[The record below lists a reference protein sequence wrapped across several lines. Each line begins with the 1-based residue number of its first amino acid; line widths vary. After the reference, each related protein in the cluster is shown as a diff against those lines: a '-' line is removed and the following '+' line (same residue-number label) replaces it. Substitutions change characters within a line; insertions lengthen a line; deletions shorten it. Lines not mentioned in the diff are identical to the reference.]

1 MPSVAPSRPHD
12 SSPRGGRETVLEI
25 RGLRKF
31 YGATRA
37 LDGATL
43 QVRSGEIHA
52 LLGENG
58 AGKSTLVRILAGVE
72 PADSGEIDVFGRSV
86 LGHSPALRAELG
98 VAFIHQDLG
107 LIPQLSVSDNVA
119 LAAGYPQR
127 FGFIDR
133 NATRRQA
140 QEVLKRLAI
149 DVDVDQIVGGLP
161 IAEQAAVA
169 IARALSLDAKLI
181 VLDEPTAKLHGDEVR
196 SLFLSLER
204 LRNDGVA
211 CVLITHRIE
220 EVLAHCDRVTVMRD
234 GANIATADT
243 DSLTESELIEL
254 IVGGTRE
261 APVRVNSRRSSS
273 AAKPVVTLDALVGT
287 GFGPLSWS
295 VGPGEIVALT
305 GLADSGH
312 RAVGDV
318 LYGLGP
324 AISGSMTVGGSAY
337 KPSGPL
343 AAIDAGVSYLP
354 SDRRESGLAMELSS
368 SENLNLNP
376 PGGSLRWLKLKAER
390 EKSSMTLRHFDVRPP
405 DPEREVS
412 TYSGGNQQKVLLARC
427 LEQATNLIIL
437 NEPTGAVDIG
447 AKFEI
452 YRILRERCQKEGLA
466 ALVVTSDFE
475 EASRLCDRAIVMRF
489 GAVVAEFAEDS
500 LTISNVTEAAFRGQ
514 K

>member
-1 MPSVAPSRPHD
+1 MLSVAPSRPHD
-12 SSPRGGRETVLEI
+12 PSSDGDRQTALEI
-25 RGLRKF
+25 RGLRKY

-43 QVRSGEIHA
+43 QVRAGEIHA

-72 PADSGEIDVFGRSV
+72 PADAGEIEVFGRSV
-86 LGHSPALRAELG
+86 LGHGPALRAELG
-98 VAFIHQDLG
+98 VAFIHQDLA

-119 LAAGYPQR
+119 LAAGYPRR
-127 FGFIDR
+127 FGLIDTQ
-133 NATRRQA
+133 ATRRQA
-140 QEVLKRLAI
+140 QEVMDRIAI
-149 DVDVDQIVGGLP
+149 DVDVDRIVGSLP

-169 IARALSLDAKLI
+169 IARALSQNARLI

-196 SLFLSLER
+196 SLFLALER
-204 LRNDGVA
+204 LRDDGVA

-234 GANIATADT
+234 GANVATADS
-243 DSLTESELIEL
+243 DKLDERELIEL
-254 IVGGTRE
+254 IVGGSRE
-261 APVRVNSRRSSS
+261 APARITPRKSSS
-273 AAKPVVTLDALVGT
+273 KAKPAITLDGLVGP

-295 VGPGEIVALT
+295 VRPGEIVALT

-312 RAVGDV
+312 RAVADV
-318 LYGLGP
+318 LYGLGAP
-324 AISGSMTVGGSAY
+324 LGGSMTVDDSPY
-337 KPSGPL
+337 VPRGPVDAI
-343 AAIDAGVSYLP
+343 AAGISYLP
-354 SDRRESGLAMELSS
+354 SDRRESGLAMELSA

-376 PGGSLRWLKLKAER
+376 PGGTFAWLKLQSER
-390 EKSSMTLRHFDVRPP
+390 ANSSRILRQFDVRPP
-405 DPEREVS
+405 DPDREVS

-427 LEQATNLIIL
+427 VEQATNLIIL

-452 YRILRERCQKEGLA
+452 YRILRERCRNEGLA

-500 LTISNVTEAAFRGQ
+500 LNISNVTEAAFRGQ

>member
-1 MPSVAPSRPHD
+1 MLSVAPSRPRD
-12 SSPRGGRETVLEI
+12 PSSDGDRKTAVEI
-25 RGLRKF
+25 RGLRKY

-43 QVRSGEIHA
+43 QVRAGEIHA

-72 PADSGEIDVFGRSV
+72 PADAGEIEVFGRPV
-86 LGHSPALRAELG
+86 LGHGPALRAELG
-98 VAFIHQDLG
+98 VAFIHQDLA
-107 LIPQLSVSDNVA
+107 LIQQLSVADNVA
-119 LAAGYPQR
+119 LAAGYPR
-127 FGFIDR
+127 RLGLIDR
-133 NATRRQA
+133 RATRRQA
-140 QEVLKRLAI
+140 QQVMDRIAI
-149 DVDVDQIVGGLP
+149 DVDVDRIVGSLP

-169 IARALSLDAKLI
+169 IARALSQNARLI

-196 SLFLSLER
+196 SLFVALER
-204 LRNDGVA
+204 LRDDGVA

-234 GANIATADT
+234 GTNVATADT
-243 DSLTESELIEL
+243 DKLDERELIEL

-261 APVRVNSRRSSS
+261 APDRIARQQVSSES
-273 AAKPVVTLDALVGT
+273 KPVITLDGLVGP
-287 GFGPLSWS
+287 GFGPLDWS
-295 VGPGEIVALT
+295 VNPGEIVALT

-312 RAVGDV
+312 RAVADV
-318 LYGLGP
+318 LYGLVP
-324 AISGSMTVGGSAY
+324 ALGGSMFVGESAY
-337 KPSGPL
+337 APHGPMEAL
-343 AAIDAGVSYLP
+343 DAGVSYLP
-354 SDRRESGLAMELSS
+354 SDRRESGLAMELSA

-376 PGGSLRWLKLKAER
+376 PGGPIAWLRVQTER
-390 EKSSMTLRHFDVRPP
+390 MNSVRILRQFDVRPADP
-405 DPEREVS
+405 DREVS

-427 LEQATNLIIL
+427 VEQATNLIIL

-452 YRILRERCQKEGLA
+452 YRILRERCRNEGLA

-489 GAVVAEFAEDS
+489 GTVVAEFAEDT
-500 LTISNVTEAAFRGQ
+500 LNISNVTEAAFRGQ

>member
-1 MPSVAPSRPHD
+1 MLSVAPSRPLD
-12 SSPRGGRETVLEI
+12 PSPQGGRETVLEI

-43 QVRSGEIHA
+43 QVRAGEIHA

-58 AGKSTLVRILAGVE
+58 AGKSTLVRVLAGVE
-72 PADSGEIDVFGRSV
+72 PADSGEIEVFGRSV

-98 VAFIHQDLG
+98 VAFIHQDLA

-119 LAAGYPQR
+119 LAAGYPRR
-127 FGFIDR
+127 FGLIDR
-133 NATRRQA
+133 KATRRQA
-140 QEVLKRLAI
+140 QEVLERLAI

-161 IAEQAAVA
+161 VAEQAAVA

-204 LRNDGVA
+204 LRDDGVA

-234 GANIATADT
+234 GVNVATADT
-243 DSLTESELIEL
+243 DKLTEGELIEL

-261 APVRVNSRRSSS
+261 APVRVASSGSLSS
-273 AAKPVVTLDALVGT
+273 ARPVIALHKVTGP
-287 GFGPLSWS
+287 GFGPLSWT
-295 VGPGEIVALT
+295 VRPGEIVALT

-318 LYGLGP
+318 LYGLSP
-324 AISGSMTVGGSAY
+324 LLSGVMTVDGSPY
-337 KPSGPL
+337 SPSGPL
-343 AAIDAGVSYLP
+343 AALDAGISYLP
-354 SDRRESGLAMELSS
+354 SDRRESGLAMELTS

-376 PGGSLRWLKLKAER
+376 RGGSLRWLKLKAER
-390 EKSSMTLRHFDVRPP
+390 YASSRILRQFDVRPP

-427 LEQATNLIIL
+427 LEQATKLIIL

-452 YRILRERCQKEGLA
+452 YRILRERCQQEGLA
-466 ALVVTSDFE
+466 ALVITSDFE

-489 GAVVAEFAEDS
+489 GAVVAELAEDS
-500 LTISNVTEAAFRGQ
+500 LNISHVTEAAFRGQ
-514 K
+514 E

>member
-1 MPSVAPSRPHD
+1 MLSVAPSRPHD
-12 SSPRGGRETVLEI
+12 PSPRGDRETVLEI
-25 RGLRKF
+25 RGLRKY

-43 QVRSGEIHA
+43 HVRAGEIHA

-58 AGKSTLVRILAGVE
+58 AGKSTLVRLLAGVE
-72 PADSGEIDVFGRSV
+72 PADSGEIEVFGRSV

-98 VAFIHQDLG
+98 VAFIHQDLA

-119 LAAGYPQR
+119 LAAGYPRR
-127 FGFIDR
+127 FGLIDR
-133 NATRRQA
+133 TATRRQA
-140 QEVLKRLAI
+140 QEVLERLAI

-196 SLFLSLER
+196 SLFRSLER
-204 LRNDGVA
+204 LRDDGVA

-234 GANIATADT
+234 GANVATADS
-243 DSLTESELIEL
+243 DKLTESELIKL
-254 IVGGTRE
+254 IVGDTRE
-261 APVRVNSRRSSS
+261 APIRLASRTSS
-273 AAKPVVTLDALVGT
+273 AVARPVVTLDGLVGP

-295 VGPGEIVALT
+295 VRPGEIVALT

-318 LYGLGP
+318 IYGLG
-324 AISGSMTVGGSAY
+324 AALSGTMTVGGSLY
-337 KPSGPL
+337 NPSGPL
-343 AAIDAGVSYLP
+343 AAIEAGISYLP
-354 SDRRESGLAMELSS
+354 SDRRESGLAMELSA

-376 PGGSLRWLKLKAER
+376 PGGTLTWLRRQAER
-390 EKSSMTLRHFDVRPP
+390 VNSNRILRQFDVRPP
-405 DPEREVS
+405 DPDREVS

-427 LEQATNLIIL
+427 VEQATNLIIL

-452 YRILRERCQKEGLA
+452 YRLLRERCQKDGLA

-489 GAVVAEFAEDS
+489 GAVVAEFSEDS
-500 LTISNVTEAAFRGQ
+500 LNISNVTEAAFRGQ

>member
-1 MPSVAPSRPHD
+1 MPSVAPSRPND
-12 SSPRGGRETVLEI
+12 LSSGGDRATALEI
-25 RGLRKF
+25 RGLRKY

-43 QVRSGEIHA
+43 QVRAGEIHA

-72 PADSGEIDVFGRSV
+72 PADAGEIELFGRSV
-86 LGHSPALRAELG
+86 LGHGPALRAELG
-98 VAFIHQDLG
+98 AAFIHQDLA
-107 LIPQLSVSDNVA
+107 LIQQLSVADNVA
-119 LAAGYPQR
+119 LAAGYPR
-127 FGFIDR
+127 RLGLIDR
-133 NATRRQA
+133 RATRRQA
-140 QEVLKRLAI
+140 QEVMDRISI
-149 DVDVDQIVGGLP
+149 DVDVDRIVGSLP

-169 IARALSLDAKLI
+169 IARALSQNARLI

-196 SLFLSLER
+196 SLFVALER
-204 LRNDGVA
+204 LRDDGVA

-234 GANIATADT
+234 GSNVATADAGT
-243 DSLTESELIEL
+243 LDERELIEL
-254 IVGGTRE
+254 IVGGVRA
-261 APVRVNSRRSSS
+261 APDRISPRQNSHDS
-273 AAKPVVTLDALVGT
+273 KPVIALDGVTGP
-287 GFGPLSWS
+287 GFGPLSWTIR
-295 VGPGEIVALT
+295 PGEIVALT

-312 RAVGDV
+312 RAVSDV

-324 AISGSMTVGGSAY
+324 ILSGSMSVGEAPYS
-337 KPSGPL
+337 PRGPMEAL
-343 AAIDAGVSYLP
+343 GAGISYLP
-354 SDRRESGLAMELSS
+354 SDRRESGLAMELSA

-376 PGGSLRWLKLKAER
+376 PGGTIAWLRLQAERMNSLRI
-390 EKSSMTLRHFDVRPP
+390 LRQFDVRPP
-405 DPEREVS
+405 DPDREVS

-427 LEQATNLIIL
+427 VEQATNLIIL

-452 YRILRERCQKEGLA
+452 YRILRERCRNEGLA

-489 GAVVAEFAEDS
+489 GVVVAEFAGDS

-514 K
+514 E